1 MTEHKGLPVAGY
13 RKQPQEAVDQVNQF
27 KVLEE
32 RLLRHLDTLAG
43 GLNVYDGKGRVVD
56 RVEVDHRW
64 LAIGRTH
71 LEQAFMAINRS
82 IFKPER
88 VSLEDHDAAQ
98 A

>member
-13 RKQPQEAVDQVNQF
+13 RAQPKEAVAQVNQF

-32 RLLRHLDTLAG
+32 RLLRILD
-43 GLNVYDGKGRVVD
+43 GLEYGIPILPMEGEPHNMPVD
-56 RVEVDHRW
+56 RRW

-71 LEQAFMAINRS
+71 LEQAFMCINRS

-88 VSLEDHDAAQ
+88 VRLEDEDAAQ